1 MANTETWIRRA
12 EFIFQEELTI
22 CNLFIEFIPNDGPSF
37 LGTGWRTKTFS
48 KSKSAVDIM
57 NEDCGNYLD
66 WPLGR
71 EGEE

>member
-22 CNLFIEFIPNDGPSF
+22 CNMFIEFVPNDMAMI
-37 LGTGWRTKTFS
+37 GTGWRTKTFP

-57 NEDCGNYLD
+57 NQDCGNYLD
-66 WPLGR
+66 WSLGR
-71 EGEE
+71 EGVD